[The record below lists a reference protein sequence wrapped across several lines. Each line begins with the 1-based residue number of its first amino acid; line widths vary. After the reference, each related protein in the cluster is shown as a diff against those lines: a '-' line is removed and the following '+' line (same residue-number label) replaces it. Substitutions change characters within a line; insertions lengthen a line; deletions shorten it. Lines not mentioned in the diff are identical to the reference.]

1 MGTSIK
7 QAKNEILNTL
17 NVYFKK
23 KPDGSYAYPLARQ
36 RPIALIGPAG
46 VGKTEI
52 VEQAARE
59 AGVNFVSY
67 SITHHT
73 RQSAI
78 GLPAIK
84 DSVFGGKEMKC
95 TEYTMSEIVGRVYS
109 EVERTGI
116 KEGILFLDEFN
127 CASDTLAPAV
137 LQLLQYKSFGPHRLP
152 DGWMIVLA
160 GNDRKYNKS
169 VRPMDAV
176 TRDRLRVINVVPSV
190 AEWVEYASKNGVHP
204 IVISYIKQKPN
215 FLYSFNPESEE
226 LSIVTPRAW
235 EDLSM
240 MLLAYEDSGYPVSGD
255 TVEQYLADKRISR
268 DFYALYELYSKY
280 TGDAMLRRI
289 LGGGASAKDINAVR
303 EYSYDKLYAV
313 ASVLGRLCEVKC
325 ADSENDRKKSEEA
338 AAVIRNTLDFADKA
352 FGNSGARELIVNSFL
367 SSAAVTSVLAETK
380 SSDVVAMLCSA

>member
-7 QAKNEILNTL
+7 QARTEILNTL
-17 NVYFKK
+17 HVYLKK
-23 KPDGSYAYPLARQ
+23 KPDGSYYYPLARQ

-152 DGWMIVLA
+152 DGWVIVLA

-190 AEWVEYASKNGVHP
+190 SEWLEYAAKQCVHP
-204 IVISYIKQKPN
+204 IVISYIKQNPN
-215 FLYSFNPESEE
+215 FLYSFNTESEE
-226 LSIVTPRAW
+226 LCIVTPRAW

-240 MLLAYEDSGYPVSGD
+240 MLLAYEDCGYPVCAE
-255 TVEQYLADKRISR
+255 TIEQYLSDKRICRS
-268 DFYALYELYSKY
+268 FYALYELYTKY

-289 LGGGASAKDINAVR
+289 LCGKATDKDVAEVR

-313 ASVLGRLCEVKC
+313 ASVLGRLCDVKC
-325 ADSENDRKKSEEA
+325 AEGLDDHAKALEA
-338 AAVIRNTLDFADKA
+338 SGFVKNTLEFAEKA
-352 FGNSGARELIVNSFL
+352 FGNNGVRDLIVNSFL
-367 SSAAVTSVLAETK
+367 SSASVTAVLAETK
-380 SSDVVAMLCSA
+380 RADVVAMLCTA